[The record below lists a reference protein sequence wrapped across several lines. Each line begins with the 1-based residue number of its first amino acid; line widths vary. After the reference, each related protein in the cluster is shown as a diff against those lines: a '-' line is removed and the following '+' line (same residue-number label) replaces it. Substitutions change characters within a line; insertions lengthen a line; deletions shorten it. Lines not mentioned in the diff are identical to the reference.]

1 MELKNPK
8 RLLIRLQELVG
19 DSQEYFVSGS
29 LSFLPRLNNYRQPH
43 DVDVAV
49 SRELFQTRRSVLDP
63 SDDVRILRLSEV
75 AIAEGFPIA
84 KVLTPRTGFVH
95 VFNPDGLL
103 DISCYSRTPRGFVF
117 SLGFA
122 LSLEVP
128 GMIQERF
135 RLLNWEGVS
144 YKAGPP
150 ELAFIP
156 KAVSCLR
163 AGSER
168 REQDR
173 QDLKQL
179 VSIVDW
185 DFIRKLLGNGGLR
198 WFGRRLPKP
207 IRMALDPF
215 ASPKLTTERHFEG
228 LQK

>member
-1 MELKNPK
+1 MEPTNPK
-8 RLLIRLQELVG
+8 RLLIRLKELVG
-19 DSQEYFVSGS
+19 SSKEYFVSGS
-29 LSFLPRLNNYRQPH
+29 LSFLPLLDNYRQPH
-43 DVDVAV
+43 DVDVAIR
-49 SRELFQTRRSVLDP
+49 RERFQARRSVFGP
-63 SDDVRILRLSEV
+63 SVDVRTLRLSEV
-75 AIAEGFPIA
+75 AIAERFSIA
-84 KVLTPRTGFVH
+84 RVLTPRTGFVH
-95 VFNPDGLL
+95 VFTTAGLL

-144 YKAGPP
+144 YQAGPP

-156 KAVSCLR
+156 KAVSFLR
-163 AGSER
+163 AGFER

-173 QDLKQL
+173 QDLKHL
-179 VSIVDW
+179 ASIVDW

-207 IRMALDPF
+207 IRTALDPF
-215 ASPKLTTERHFEG
+215 ACPSLKLSNIAIDN
-228 LQK
+228 K